1 MPPPSAASPLKRHAN
16 LVFILGLCAAS
27 GLACVAL
34 KGTEGLIGGLARAR
48 DLAGVMLPVI
58 LPALILAGLVQAGAA
73 RERISRWLGANSG
86 LRGLVLATLAGI
98 ATPGGPMAAFPLVLA
113 LAAGGADRGA
123 LIAYIAAWALNG
135 FSRILVWEIPVL
147 GPEFAALR
155 FLASLPLPVL
165 AGMVARRLPDRASA
179 R

>member
-1 MPPPSAASPLKRHAN
+1 MSPPPSAAPRRRHAN
-16 LVFILGLCAAS
+16 LAFILALCLSSALACWLLKGAD
-27 GLACVAL
+27 GLAQ
-34 KGTEGLIGGLARAR
+34 GLARTR
-48 DLAGVMLPVI
+48 DLAGLMLPVI
-58 LPALILAGLVQAGAA
+58 LPALILAGLVQAGVA
-73 RERISRWLGANSG
+73 RERITRWLGAKSG

-123 LIAYIAAWALNG
+123 LIAYITAWALNG

-155 FLASLPLPVL
+155 FLASLPLPLL
-165 AGMVARRLPDRASA
+165 AGMVARRLPGPVGRA
-179 R
+179 

>member
-1 MPPPSAASPLKRHAN
+1 MPSPPAATPRRRHAD
-16 LVFILGLCAAS
+16 LLFILGLCAAS
-27 GLACVAL
+27 ALACLAL
-34 KGTEGLIGGLARAR
+34 KGTAGLIGGLARAR
-48 DLAGVMLPVI
+48 DLAGTVLPVV
-58 LPALILAGLVQAGAA
+58 LPALILAGLVQAGVA
-73 RERISRWLGANSG
+73 RERIARWLGAESG
-86 LRGLVLATLAGI
+86 LRGLLLATLAGI

-123 LIAYIAAWALNG
+123 LIAYITAWALNG

-165 AGMVARRLPDRASA
+165 AGLVARRLPA
-179 R
+179 RIGAR

>member
-1 MPPPSAASPLKRHAN
+1 MPPPSSASPLKRHAN
-16 LVFILGLCAAS
+16 LVFILGLCAAAALACWVLKGAEGLAS
-27 GLACVAL
+27 GLV
-34 KGTEGLIGGLARAR
+34 RAR
-48 DLAGVMLPVI
+48 DLAGLMLPVI
-58 LPALILAGLVQAGAA
+58 LPALVLAGLVQAGVAG
-73 RERISRWLGANSG
+73 ERITHWLGANSG

-123 LIAYIAAWALNG
+123 LIAYITAWALNG

-155 FLASLPLPVL
+155 FLASLPLPLL
-165 AGMVARRLPDRASA
+165 AGMVARRLPGRAGA
-179 R
+179 A